1 MTTTIGEIIK
11 KEGLEPRGRAVTV
24 TAPRPS
30 SMQRPYEERK
40 LQSYGLSKAWKT
52 RNPTFDRLCLNYA
65 PAYWSGVAG
74 LGDKV
79 YDRENP
85 ALIALNDIYGLPNAA
100 NTWLEMQV
108 NGYTTAINERD
119 QTALD
124 MVPLFVRNFVHEV
137 GRYRILEIM
146 LFFSRLVAGR
156 YKIYGR
162 FEPRQIAEAWRKFLT
177 ERESE
182 MDAMLSRKAAD
193 EREELY
199 RTMHTRLTLDQWH
212 CYKPFMEAGYDEDF
226 YLAYSG
232 WLDSWH
238 YGDYR
243 PPRREPIADMDM

>member
-1 MTTTIGEIIK
+1 M
-11 KEGLEPRGRAVTV
+11 
-24 TAPRPS
+24 
-30 SMQRPYEERK
+30 
-40 LQSYGLSKAWKT
+40 
-52 RNPTFDRLCLNYA
+52 NYA
-65 PAYWSGVAG
+65 PAYWPGVAG

-119 QTALD
+119 RTALD
-124 MVPLFVRNFVHEV
+124 MVPVFVRNFLHEI

-156 YKIYGR
+156 YKVYGR
-162 FEPRQIAEAWRKFLT
+162 FEPRQIAEAWRKFLA
-177 ERESE
+177 ERENE
-182 MDAMLSRKAAD
+182 MDAMLSRKAAE

-199 RTMHTRLTLDQWH
+199 KTMHKKLTLDQWH
-212 CYKPFMEAGYDEDF
+212 CYKPFMEAGYDEKF

-238 YGDYR
+238 YGDYI
-243 PPRREPIADMDM
+243 PPSHEPRADPDA